1 MMKKI
6 LINSENAEYQII
18 ESLKLN
24 RAKRTKAHEVFIEGI
39 EPIKQ
44 ALKAGVEITRIIT
57 AKSAALSGWAKNV
70 ILSQGKGAV
79 QGAAIIEMA
88 PWLYNKLCDR
98 QEPSE
103 MLVTVRISMLKLN
116 DLQLPEEPF
125 LLLLDRPADTGNL
138 GSILR
143 SANCFGVDAALILGH
158 SADVYDPK
166 TIRASLGSVFHTPVA
181 QIESMKEL
189 EEFIRTEKKRN
200 ALRVLGTDSSG
211 ELSLRNERLRRP
223 IMIVIGN
230 EAKGMSVALKGL
242 CDGIAAIPLTGAVNS
257 LNVASAASIFMWE
270 AARIEIPSLG

>member
-1 MMKKI
+1 MKKI
-6 LINSENAEYQII
+6 LISGENAEYQII

-24 RAKRTKAHEVFIEGI
+24 RVKRAKAHEVFIEGI
-39 EPIKQ
+39 ESIKQ

-57 AKSAALSGWAKNV
+57 AQGAALSGWAKNV
-70 ILSQGKGAV
+70 ILSQRDRAA
-79 QGAAIIEMA
+79 QSAAIVEMA
-88 PWLYNKLCDR
+88 PLLYNKLCDR
-98 QEPSE
+98 REPSE
-103 MLVTVRISMLKLN
+103 MLVTVKIGMLKLK

-125 LLLLDRPADTGNL
+125 ILLFDRPADTGNL
-138 GSILR
+138 GSVIR
-143 SANCFGVDAALILGH
+143 SANFFGTDAVLVLGH
-158 SADVYDPK
+158 SVDVYDPK

-189 EEFIRTEKKRN
+189 EEFISAEKKRN

-230 EAKGMSVALKGL
+230 EARGMSVALKGL
-242 CDGIAAIPLTGAVNS
+242 CDGIAAIPLSGEVNS

-270 AARIEIPSLG
+270 VAKVQPLAL